1 MKNHK
6 QTGIVILILILAIL
20 LSNNVYSL
28 GVATTRKTFDFEPS
42 AKMQGSFIV
51 LNDEGKDLRVFISVR
66 GEVAQYVTLHDSI
79 VTFKQEESQKSFA
92 YDLNLPASFDK
103 PGAHTGEIVIMEIPL
118 GAEAGGAFVG
128 TTIAVV
134 SEIIVRVPYPG
145 KYAETKLEVSEAN
158 VNETVSFIVPVI
170 NLGEENIA
178 KAKGSI
184 SVLGPTNEEL
194 AKLET
199 DERAVKAKST
209 EELKTSWLAAV
220 SPGVYHASLKVDYD
234 GKFAQAEKNFFVG
247 NLMID
252 ILNVTVKDFKLGGIA
267 KFNILMENK
276 WNQPVDDIFAEI
288 VIENDKGDQV
298 AQIKSASTSIKALS
312 KGELS
317 AFWDTE
323 GMVEGSYNAKLIIHY
338 ADKTTE
344 KQIKLA
350 VALDRID
357 AFLPG
362 GTARAVQ
369 KEAAQQIGR
378 DTWLMV
384 LVFIL
389 IIVNIGWFIYMR
401 RSKK

>member
-1 MKNHK
+1 MKNNK
-6 QTGIVILILILAIL
+6 QIGVVILIFIALII

-28 GVATTRKTFDFEPS
+28 GIVTTRENFDFEPN
-42 AKMQGSFIV
+42 AKFSGSFTV
-51 LNDEGKDLRVFISVR
+51 LNDENKDLRIFISAR
-66 GEVAQYVTLHDSI
+66 EEVAQYITLHDVI
-79 VTFKQEESQKSFA
+79 VTFKAEESQKSFI
-92 YDLNLPASFDK
+92 YELNLPTSFEK
-103 PGAHTGEIVIMEIPL
+103 PGTHIGEIVVREIPK
-118 GAEAGGAFVG
+118 GAEQGGTFVG
-128 TTIAVV
+128 TTVAVV
-134 SEIIVRVPYPG
+134 SEVKVRVPYPG
-145 KYAETKLEVSEAN
+145 KYAETKLEISKAN
-158 VNETVSFIVPVI
+158 VNEIVTFIVPVI

-178 KAKGSI
+178 RAKGDI
-184 SVLGPTNEEL
+184 SVLGPTSEEL

-199 DERAVKAKST
+199 EEKAVKAKTT

-220 SPGVYHASLKVDYD
+220 NPGVYHASLKVDYD

-247 NLMID
+247 NMMID
-252 ILNVTVKDFKLGGIA
+252 ILNVTVKDFRLGGIA
-267 KFNILMENK
+267 KFSILMANR

-298 AQIKSASTSIKALS
+298 AQIKSASTSIAALS
-312 KGELS
+312 QGELS

-323 GMVEGSYNAKLIIHY
+323 GIAEGSYNAKLIIHY
-338 ADKTTE
+338 AGKTTE

-357 AFLPG
+357 ALLPG
-362 GTARAVQ
+362 ATARAVQ

-378 DTWLMV
+378 DTWLMI

-389 IIVNIGWFIYMR
+389 LIVNIGWFIYMR